1 MKKVFIL
8 FMVLLMISDIA
19 GQTRIKKDECSAL
32 KTLLFPSLNEMEKV
46 SGYLK
51 VGNVIRCFI
60 KIIMF

>member
-32 KTLLFPSLNEMEKV
+32 KTLLFPSLNEMEK
-46 SGYLK
+46 
-51 VGNVIRCFI
+51 
-60 KIIMF
+60 